1 MLSEQQPKVPVIH
14 NGTLPESFR
23 HEQEDQG
30 HVPSDA
36 PSLLD

>member
-1 MLSEQQPKVPVIH
+1 MLSEQQPKVPAID
-14 NGTLPESFR
+14 NGTRPDSFR

-30 HVPSDA
+30 HVPSEA